1 MGEPYP
7 QFNGG
12 PKPYLKEPIV
22 LGKPQPWPGV
32 IHQSDERDISEP
44 QEKKHRSGWSQG
56 LQEIEVGISVVPPGG
71 LTHRSLKGP
80 LEAGQLI

>member
-1 MGEPYP
+1 M
-7 QFNGG
+7 GG
-12 PKPYLKEPIV
+12 PKPYPKGPIV

-56 LQEIEVGISVVPPGG
+56 LQEIEVGISQLSPWGG
-71 LTHRSLKGP
+71 TYSPQPQRPS
-80 LEAGQLI
+80 